1 MPLPL
6 SQRLGDD
13 SVASFS
19 RAAVQRWND
28 AEVLRRAKRRLA
40 AIYFLGYSTE
50 MLLKAAYFRSLG
62 FASGRAIFPSDR
74 DQARGEYARL
84 GLVQKPGQHDLT
96 GWAQLLV
103 AKRYDLG
110 TPHAAGVDRQI
121 VNQAQTIYD
130 HWLET
135 IRYHSTRVYR
145 QEIESVRD
153 AVLWFHKNERIL

>member
-13 SVASFS
+13 SIASFS
-19 RAAVQRWND
+19 RAAVQRWKD
-28 AEVLRRAKRRLA
+28 AEVLRRAGRRLA
-40 AIYFLGYSTE
+40 AIYLLGYSTE

-62 FASGRAIFPSDR
+62 FASDRVISPSDR
-74 DQARGEYARL
+74 EQARGEYGKL

-110 TPHAAGVDRQI
+110 TPHAPGVDRQI

-145 QEIESVRD
+145 QEFESVRD
-153 AVLWFHKNERIL
+153 AVLWFHQNDRIL